1 MNTLQRLLAHLS
13 LVGMS
18 LFAGTA
24 AAGLIA
30 SRAALGADDF
40 IDWGQLGKESFIPT
54 LPASLTSNGGLVAAL
69 DNLNSNSGITRLD
82 QGGLWRGNFAAGD
95 ALAVAQ
101 PNGGPLVIDFWE
113 GVFGAGAQI
122 QSNVFGSFT
131 ATIEAYDAQGN
142 LLESETLEGVSNAD
156 GQDSAIFIGILLATA
171 DIDRIVFN
179 VTASENFAINQL
191 SLATTAGSEAEML
204 AEKPGS
210 ETGIPGGFSLMAV
223 TPETGAGAGGGL
235 PQLAATIPEP
245 GTLALLCLA
254 LSGLALSRRRR

>member
-1 MNTLQRLLAHLS
+1 MNTLIRFLPHLL

-24 AAGLIA
+24 AAGLIT

-40 IDWGQLGKESFIPT
+40 IDWGQLGSESYIPT
-54 LPASLTSNGGLVAAL
+54 LPAFLKSDDGLMAAL
-69 DNLNSNSGITRLD
+69 DNLNRPNSGVTRLD
-82 QGGLWRGNFAAGD
+82 QGGLWRGNFADGD
-95 ALAVAQ
+95 ALAVAR
-101 PNGGPLVIDFWE
+101 PNGGPLVIDFLE

-131 ATIEAYDAQGN
+131 ATIEAYDAQGK
-142 LLESETLEGVSNAD
+142 LLESETLEGVSNAN

-179 VTASENFAINQL
+179 VTASDDFAINRL
-191 SLATTAGSEAEML
+191 SLAKTA
-204 AEKPGS
+204 GS
-210 ETGIPGGFSLMAV
+210 ETGISGGFSLMAA
-223 TPETGAGAGGGL
+223 TDPEPGAGGG
-235 PQLAATIPEP
+235 PSQLAATVPEP
-245 GTLALLCLA
+245 GTLALLGLA